1 MEKGKT
7 NNPAGRPVGK
17 PNKVTAELR
26 DRIKLFLEKSWS
38 TVQKDFKELDP
49 KDRIAIYE
57 KMLKYVVPVQK
68 ETAIELNIEAMSDK
82 DLNIVID
89 RIIKKSN
96 G

>member
-1 MEKGKT
+1 MNKGTT

-38 TVQKDFKELDP
+38 IVQKDFKELEP

-68 ETAIELNIEAMSDK
+68 ETAIDLNIEKMTEK
-82 DLNIVID
+82 DLDIVID
-89 RIIKKSN
+89 HLINNSK
-96 G
+96 

>member
-1 MEKGKT
+1 MKKGTT
-7 NNPAGRPVGK
+7 NNPSGRPMGK

-38 TVQKDFKELDP
+38 IVQKDFKELDP

-68 ETAIELNIEAMSDK
+68 ETAIDLNIEKMTEK
-82 DLNIVID
+82 DLDIVID
-89 RIIKKSN
+89 HLINNSKK
-96 G
+96 

>member
-1 MEKGKT
+1 MKKGTT
-7 NNPAGRPVGK
+7 NNPSGRPMGK

-38 TVQKDFKELDP
+38 IVQKDFKELDP

-68 ETAIELNIEAMSDK
+68 ETAIDLNIEKMTEK
-82 DLNIVID
+82 DLDIVID
-89 RIIKKSN
+89 HLINNSK
-96 G
+96 